1 MPGCDVGVQPLL
13 LCPRSLSEDV
23 LSGFGGPPI
32 LARDS
37 HPWGRGCLHA
47 GSSWEE

>member
-13 LCPRSLSEDV
+13 LCPSSLSEDV
-23 LSGFGGPPI
+23 LSELGVHRYWPEI
-32 LARDS
+32 S